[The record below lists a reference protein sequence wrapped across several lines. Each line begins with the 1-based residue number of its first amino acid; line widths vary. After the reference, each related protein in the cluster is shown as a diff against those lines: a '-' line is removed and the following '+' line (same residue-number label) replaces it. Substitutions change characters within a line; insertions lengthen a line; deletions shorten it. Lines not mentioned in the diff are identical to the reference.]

1 VGEILAGAQE
11 AGGVRRV
18 AAEVEPMDP
27 AALRELADSVKGKLG
42 SGLLLLG
49 AREGGRCHRV
59 AGVTK
64 DLTTRFSASDI
75 VKKAAAV
82 VGGGGGGRKDM
93 AQAGGP
99 DAGKLPEALATLSG
113 W

>member
-1 VGEILAGAQE
+1 MGEILAKAE
-11 AGGVRRV
+11 ARDGLRRV

-27 AALRELADSVKGKLG
+27 AALRELADNVKGKLG

-49 AREGGRCHRV
+49 SREGDRCHLV
-59 AGVTK
+59 AGVTP
-64 DLTTRFSASDI
+64 DLTSRYSASDI
-75 VKKAAAV
+75 VKKAAAM

-99 DAGKLPEALATLSG
+99 RLEGLADALASLAE